1 MRMAELSRTTGVPV
15 ATIKFYLRE
24 GLLPRGAI
32 TTSPNQAEYGEA
44 HVRRL
49 RLVRSLVDVG
59 GLSIA
64 AVRATLAAVDDP
76 AVSVHD
82 VMGMTIAASDPTT
95 TPQPDDAARREA
107 VARIDALFAR
117 RGWHPH
123 PGDHARQAAVDCL
136 ATMIRVAGERLSS
149 VLEPYADAVETIA
162 EADLDTISALSDPE
176 ERVETALVGTVLGD
190 RLLGALRRVA
200 QEQVSARR
208 FTPGTPPHPG

>member
-1 MRMAELSRTTGVPV
+1 
-15 ATIKFYLRE
+15 
-24 GLLPRGAI
+24 
-32 TTSPNQAEYGEA
+32 
-44 HVRRL
+44 VRRL